1 MTEPTEPY
9 VRSDVKMFLSLLAA
23 QEGPKTH
30 EVDPEVARGMMG
42 AMVEI
47 ADVDAGELAIK
58 RDLNFPGPAGDVP
71 LRYYD
76 AKSSREPGP
85 AVVFFHGGGF
95 VIGDLDSHDGICGE
109 MARQLDLPVIAVDYR
124 MGPECPFP
132 AAPEDCIAA
141 ARWVAS
147 GPSEL
152 GLNVTGLVTAGDS
165 AGGNLTLVVGLALRD
180 EPADVPV
187 IAQWPIY
194 PATDMDADSGSME
207 EFAVGYFLETDT
219 MGWFMSHYAADNS
232 DWRASPM
239 LQDAHGM
246 PPTVLVTAGLDPLR
260 DQGRAYAA
268 KLIAAGV
275 PTVFREAKGNVH
287 GFVNMAKAVPSSRGD
302 IAGCLTALKAVINEA
317 EAERAME
324 QAAAAE

>member
-1 MTEPTEPY
+1 
-9 VRSDVKMFLSLLAA
+9 VL
-23 QEGPKTH
+23 
-30 EVDPEVARGMMG
+30 
-42 AMVEI
+42 
-47 ADVDAGELAIK
+47 
-58 RDLNFPGPAGDVP
+58 
-71 LRYYD
+71 
-76 AKSSREPGP
+76 
-85 AVVFFHGGGF
+85 VFYHGGGF

-124 MGPECPFP
+124 MGPEAPFP

-141 ARWVAS
+141 ARWVATS
-147 GPSEL
+147 PKEL

-165 AGGNLTLVVGLALRD
+165 AGGNLTLVVGIALRD
-180 EPADVPV
+180 EPAKVPV

-194 PATDMDADSGSME
+194 PATDMDANEGSME
-207 EFAVGYFLETDT
+207 EFAAGFFLEADT
-219 MGWFMSHYAADNS
+219 MAWFMDHYAADSS

-239 LQDAHGM
+239 LKDAHGM

-260 DQGRAYAA
+260 DQGRAYAG

-287 GFVNMAKAVPSSRGD
+287 GFVNMAKAVPSSQGD

-317 EAERAME
+317 EGERVME